1 MTSFGLNFKK
11 NDKSEILLSG
21 DSIIIL
27 NKDINHLG
35 ENNTIVTII
44 DKKTE
49 IILGNYLYNNF
60 GKLVA
65 SSEIKEYQKIKDYIL
80 PKIIFIMW
88 KDEGISMEWTLNDI
102 VVDLNVND
110 NAWNRPNI
118 YPSINI
124 GK

>member
-1 MTSFGLNFKK
+1 M
-11 NDKSEILLSG
+11 
-21 DSIIIL
+21 L

-44 DKKTE
+44 NKKTE
-49 IILGNYLYNNF
+49 VILGNYLYNNF

-80 PKIIFIMW
+80 PKIIFIIW
-88 KDEGISMEWTLNDI
+88 QDEGISMEWTLNNI
-102 VVDLNVND
+102 IVDLNVNN
-110 NAWNRPNI
+110 NAWNKPNI
-118 YPSINI
+118 YPAINI